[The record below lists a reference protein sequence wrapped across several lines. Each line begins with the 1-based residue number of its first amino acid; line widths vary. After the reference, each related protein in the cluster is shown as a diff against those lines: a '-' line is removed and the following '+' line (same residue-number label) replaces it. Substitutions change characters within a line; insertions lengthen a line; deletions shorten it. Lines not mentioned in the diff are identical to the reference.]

1 MNNLNTTKGNQL
13 RDKGIK
19 QALESA
25 ENETENWGNLAY
37 NFLLHYIKTNKEFMT
52 EDVRIASFES
62 VPQPPSNRA
71 WGYVVVRAKKND
83 LITRKGYS
91 CVKNPKAHRTPATLW
106 VVN

>member
-71 WGYVVVRAKKND
+71 WGHVVVRAKEKRSYN
-83 LITRKGYS
+83 T
-91 CVKNPKAHRTPATLW
+91 
-106 VVN
+106 